1 MSVTDFTLKPCH
13 HYKKLLMWLF
23 FNIFFALPNSQPVNS
38 IIYKNG
44 LEIVQA
50 YTRMDI
56 LLLEILALG
65 MR

>member
-1 MSVTDFTLKPCH
+1 
-13 HYKKLLMWLF
+13 MWLF